1 MLNDFLYHRKKAISL
16 RNQGLYWLGLDEVRV
31 MLTSVPFS
39 DVNYVKADAI
49 IEKIDNIESDSH
61 KETGILYCNTGWMQQ
76 EYRNKV
82 ARKHFNGI
90 MRGVTRLLQSEGYF
104 EMLNLST
111 SPFFDPSDNKKSGE
125 RFKR

>member
-16 RNQGLYWLGLDEVRV
+16 RNQGLYWLGLD
-31 MLTSVPFS
+31 
-39 DVNYVKADAI
+39 DVKADAI

-125 RFKR
+125 GFKK